1 MAVLVDDDV
10 QVVLHLA
17 VLVVEDVQV
26 ELYLAVLV
34 VEVVHVELR
43 VVALVVDVVE
53 VEELQE
59 AVLGCSIE
67 RSDSS
72 ELPGSSELLGPCV
85 LTFLIDLVESGKL
98 RWVQLADS
106 VEPGELR

>member
-1 MAVLVDDDV
+1 MAVLVDEDV

-34 VEVVHVELR
+34 VEDVHVELR

-72 ELPGSSELLGPCV
+72 ELLGPFV
-85 LTFLIDLVESGKL
+85 LTFDLLVAPVPDLVGI
-98 RWVQLADS
+98 V
-106 VEPGELR
+106 PGCSLVRLSR